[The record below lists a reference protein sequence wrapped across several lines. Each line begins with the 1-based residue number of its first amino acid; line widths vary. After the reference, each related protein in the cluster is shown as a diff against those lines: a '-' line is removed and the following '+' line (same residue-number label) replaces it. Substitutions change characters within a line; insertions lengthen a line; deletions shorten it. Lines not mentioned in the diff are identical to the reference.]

1 MIIDSHCHLDFPEL
15 YDNLPEILKRADDA
29 GVKKILTIC
38 TKLKNE
44 PQIRKISSNNP
55 SVYYA
60 VGTHP
65 MSAAD
70 EPMATVDQLQAISKN
85 PKMIGIGETGLDYF
99 YTEKTK
105 NTHRQAGSRCCPPR
119 SCQCRFRTSSRSW
132 NPSRSSGMGGK
143 HRHQTASQCQARQ
156 GREWLPW

>member
-105 NTHRQAGSRCCPPR
+105 NTQIESFIVHI
-119 SCQCRFRTSSRSW
+119 
-132 NPSRSSGMGGK
+132 
-143 HRHQTASQCQARQ
+143 
-156 GREWLPW
+156 

>member
-70 EPMATVDQLQAISKN
+70 EPMATVDQQQEPMLPMLDQ
-85 PKMIGIGETGLDYF
+85 ETGF
-99 YTEKTK
+99 AEQQQQQQ
-105 NTHRQAGSRCCPPR
+105 NV
-119 SCQCRFRTSSRSW
+119 
-132 NPSRSSGMGGK
+132 GM
-143 HRHQTASQCQARQ
+143 
-156 GREWLPW
+156 

>member
-55 SVYYA
+55 
-60 VGTHP
+60 
-65 MSAAD
+65 
-70 EPMATVDQLQAISKN
+70 
-85 PKMIGIGETGLDYF
+85 
-99 YTEKTK
+99 
-105 NTHRQAGSRCCPPR
+105 
-119 SCQCRFRTSSRSW
+119 
-132 NPSRSSGMGGK
+132 
-143 HRHQTASQCQARQ
+143 
-156 GREWLPW
+156 

>member
-15 YDNLPEILKRADDA
+15 YDNLPEILKRADEA

-65 MSAAD
+65 VS
-70 EPMATVDQLQAISKN
+70 
-85 PKMIGIGETGLDYF
+85 
-99 YTEKTK
+99 YTHLT
-105 NTHRQAGSRCCPPR
+105 
-119 SCQCRFRTSSRSW
+119 
-132 NPSRSSGMGGK
+132 
-143 HRHQTASQCQARQ
+143 
-156 GREWLPW
+156 LPTILLV